1 MNIFI
6 LHVLAKKCAR
16 YHCDKHVIKMILES
30 AQMLCTTHVILDSI
44 DEING
49 TKLYKPTHKNHP
61 CTIWTRK
68 TSENYK
74 WLYTLFVYLCDEYT
88 YRYNKTHLTDT
99 KFRDILV
106 HVPKNIEIGKLT
118 EFALAMPDEYKVYDD
133 PVKSYRNYYNNDKKH
148 LFSWKYRSVPKWTKL
163 KNNTSEE

>member
-6 LHVLAKKCAR
+6 LHALAKRCAR

-30 AQMLCTTHVILDSI
+30 AQMLCTAHRVLDDT

-49 TKLYKPTHKNHP
+49 QVLYKLTHKNHP

-74 WLYTLFVYLCDEYT
+74 WLYTLFVCLCDEYK
-88 YRYNKTHLTDT
+88 YRYEKTHLTDT
-99 KFRDILV
+99 KFRNVLIN
-106 HVPKNIEIGKLT
+106 VPENIEIGELT
-118 EFALAMPDEYKVYDD
+118 EFALAMPDEYKVEDD
-133 PVKSYRNYYNNDKKH
+133 PVQSYRNYYNNDKQH
-148 LFSWKYRSVPKWTKL
+148 LFAWKSRPIPKWID
-163 KNNTSEE
+163 